1 MPVPFNQKI
10 SEHTESQY
18 LELETNYLNLFIFV
32 KSLLAITENKD
43 INSDSQRLSHFNA
56 LTIRVTEGVN
66 RFEKFTQVLQSN
78 LFSRN
83 SASSDSVGN
92 PYEVRILTSKEEKKL
107 IIEALEHM
115 ACSYPDLKVSDKFQ
129 KIANDIK

>member
-43 INSDSQRLSHFNA
+43 IN
-56 LTIRVTEGVN
+56 
-66 RFEKFTQVLQSN
+66 
-78 LFSRN
+78 
-83 SASSDSVGN
+83 
-92 PYEVRILTSKEEKKL
+92 
-107 IIEALEHM
+107 
-115 ACSYPDLKVSDKFQ
+115 
-129 KIANDIK
+129 